1 MEDLSTWAWIGYL
14 LTLVLVPWVL
24 FWARKE
30 SVSTVAWILA
40 IVAVPYVGGL
50 CYLLF
55 GQTHIVRRKIR
66 RKRSSNLSSGSQRGQ
81 MLASAFHKD
90 VEALPGTPVEL
101 GRLARLAQRVGRFE
115 PVEGNRIELY
125 SDGQKLYDAMERAI
139 LEARGH
145 IELFSYIVQPDEF
158 GYRFRD
164 LLVQKAREGVEV
176 RFLYD
181 GVGSF
186 RLDQRYLRPLQQAGV
201 RCAVFLPVNPLK
213 GRFQIN
219 LRNHRKILVT
229 DGRRAFTG
237 GFNIGRDYCGL
248 PTRYGRWWDLHL
260 DIEGPLV
267 EQVQDVF
274 AEDWAFATG
283 EVLSAGL
290 FPPPKICG
298 EETAQVVA
306 GGPDRD
312 LEVMHHLYFSALAS
326 ARKRAYIMTPY
337 FVPDQ
342 AMVKALESAALQG
355 VEVRLMVPWRS
366 NYRTVDYAGRWFYEN
381 LMAAGVRLH
390 AYTSG
395 MLHAKMMT
403 VDGRWSTVGTA
414 NFDIRSFRLN
424 FEMNVNVYGEGF
436 AQNLERVFLDLAR
449 RSCLEL
455 GPDNFGRRGRGSRLV
470 ENVCRLLAPIL

>member
-1 MEDLSTWAWIGYL
+1 MADLSTWALVGYL

-24 FWARKE
+24 FWSKKE

-40 IVAVPYVGGL
+40 IVALPYVGGV

-66 RKRSSNLSSGSQRGQ
+66 RKRSAYLSTVSQRAQKG
-81 MLASAFHKD
+81 LAAQA
-90 VEALPGTPVEL
+90 ELPAEL
-101 GRLARLAQRVGRFE
+101 GRLAKLARRVGRSD
-115 PVEGNRIELY
+115 PVEGNRVEVHT
-125 SDGQKLYDAMERAI
+125 DGQKLYDSMERAI
-139 LEARGH
+139 EEARSN
-145 IELFSYIVQPDEF
+145 IELLYYIVMPDEF

-164 LLVQKAREGVEV
+164 LLVQKAREGVQV

-186 RLDQRYLRPLQQAGV
+186 RLDQRFLRPLQDAGV

-219 LRNHRKILVT
+219 LRNHRKILVA

-237 GFNIGRDYCGL
+237 GVNIGREFSGL

-267 EQVQDVF
+267 GQVQEVF
-274 AEDWAFATG
+274 AEDWTFATG
-283 EVLSAGL
+283 ELLPAGL
-290 FPPPKICG
+290 FPPHRTRG
-298 EETAQVVA
+298 EETGQVVA

-312 LEVMHHLYFSALAS
+312 VEAMHQMYFSALSS
-326 ARKRAYIMTPY
+326 AQRSAYLMTPY

-355 VEVRLMVPWRS
+355 VDVRLMVPWRS
-366 NYRTVDYAGRWFYEN
+366 NYRTVDYAGRWFYEG
-381 LMAAGVRLH
+381 LMASGVKLY
-390 AYTSG
+390 AYTAG

-424 FEMNVNVYGEGF
+424 FELNVIVYGEAF
-436 AQNLERVFLDLAR
+436 AQNLERLFLEQQR
-449 RSCLEL
+449 KNCIEL
-455 GPDNFGRRGRGSRLV
+455 GPHNFGRRSRASRVV
-470 ENVCRLLAPIL
+470 ENFCRLLTPIL